1 MAAGVDF
8 VPFPFVV
15 FPMTAHPKTVFF
27 IIHSLMSSLRADGL
41 LLHNDGLKS
50 LRWAREWKWFA
61 NRLV

>member
-50 LRWAREWKWFA
+50 LR
-61 NRLV
+61 